1 MSWSGNRARFSF
13 WISEFRESEDVD
25 IRRVAFLALWMS
37 KCVFNFDPV

>member
-25 IRRVAFLALWMS
+25 IRRVAFLALSMS